1 VTPKGLLA
9 AAAAFGFVSLA
20 ASAAS
25 AASPAYC
32 ALYAREYALDTVQ
45 PNAAAGMLQSVQ
57 DQAYYRCLNMDE
69 DPPLPRKSA
78 YFGTDVA
85 KPSPAA
91 AAIATAIVE
100 DVKPTT
106 PKPTA
111 APKATPQRTVA
122 TASASKPASSSS
134 RRVSGLTA
142 WTPEWEAHCA
152 RYFPKSWDPKTGTVL
167 PYGTSKRQL
176 C

>member
-1 VTPKGLLA
+1 LA
-9 AAAAFGFVSLA
+9 ALAVFGFASLA
-20 ASAAS
+20 AGAAS

-45 PNAAAGMLQSVQ
+45 PNAAAGMLQSIQ

-78 YFGTDVA
+78 YFGTDLA

-91 AAIATAIVE
+91 AALATAIVE
-100 DVKPTT
+100 DAKPTT

-111 APKATPQRTVA
+111 APKPTQSRTVA
-122 TASASKPASSSS
+122 TASASRTSTSTSS
-134 RRVSGLTA
+134 RRGSGLSA

-152 RYFPKSWDPKTGTVL
+152 KYFPNSWDPKTGTVL
-167 PYGTSKRQL
+167 PYGSGKRQL
-176 C
+176 CK